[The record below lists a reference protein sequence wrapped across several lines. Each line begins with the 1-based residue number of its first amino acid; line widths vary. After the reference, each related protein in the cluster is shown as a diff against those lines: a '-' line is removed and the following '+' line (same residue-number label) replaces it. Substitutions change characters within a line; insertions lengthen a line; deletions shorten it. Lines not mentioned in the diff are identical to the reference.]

1 MFGNKKNRGSISR
14 EENILSTLWKI
25 NSHLCDKLFNQE
37 FRFNL
42 FGEQMRNFR
51 EKRTAKILRTMGKCR
66 EKKLNQSK

>member
-1 MFGNKKNRGSISR
+1 MEIKNRDSISG
-14 EENILSTLWKI
+14 EKKYIVSTLWKI

-51 EKRTAKILRTMGKCR
+51 EKRTAKILRTMRKCR
-66 EKKLNQSK
+66 E